1 MLQEGEGTTG
11 LPRNESK
18 GRAPGVHCLSGNDRR
33 SVDRARSGCDVSSR
47 DSYWQWIRIGNFIAC
62 LIVASWVDA
71 LTRNRVAD
79 LDRREGRRPLQPL
92 RAAALVGAAFSA
104 GPGDDVEL
112 IKKLAEF
119 QMTRGVIAN
128 YHVNAEAR
136 ALEIRINPT
145 TPLPTGEAGATG
157 RKTCALGRED
167 LGTKLTH
174 PWTVRV
180 FINSQATQAFTCQID
195 AARASFSAPA
205 PPRAS
210 ATVSRERLRPR
221 LIRRQR

>member
-1 MLQEGEGTTG
+1 M
-11 LPRNESK
+11 
-18 GRAPGVHCLSGNDRR
+18 
-33 SVDRARSGCDVSSR
+33 
-47 DSYWQWIRIGNFIAC
+47 AC

-71 LTRNRVAD
+71 LTRSRVAD

-92 RAAALVGAAFSA
+92 RTVALVGAAFSA
-104 GPGDDVEL
+104 APGDDVEL

-119 QMTRGVIAN
+119 QMTRGVIAD
-128 YHVNAEAR
+128 YHVNAETR

-157 RKTCALGRED
+157 RKTCALGSED
-167 LGTKLTH
+167 LGPKLAH

-180 FINSQATQAFTCQID
+180 FINSQAAQVFTCQID
-195 AARASFSAPA
+195 PARASFSPPA

-221 LIRRQR
+221 LTKRQR